1 MCSKRGERRKNSIVG
16 SKSTGR
22 ATSQGKLMVGGLPL
36 VEVSLRILPLR
47 SSTTSMQPTARH
59 ACQASNSIVF
69 DKCPSPVRPRAHR
82 TVGVSVVELP
92 IIRYVSRDEMDRPFL
107 MPYSGVYKALIEVCL
122 ANGKSAVRLMVRS
135 DKLHARCIVT
145 TLDKEFDLIA
155 NIVTMVAF
163 CICTEP
169 AVLSS

>member
-1 MCSKRGERRKNSIVG
+1 MFRNAEEH
-16 SKSTGR
+16 
-22 ATSQGKLMVGGLPL
+22 Q
-36 VEVSLRILPLR
+36 PLR

-135 DKLHARCIVT
+135 DKLHGSCGLIPQTCIPDFLRISARCIVT

-155 NIVTMVAF
+155 NIVTMV
-163 CICTEP
+163 
-169 AVLSS
+169 